1 MGALDNLLMNMSSD
15 EVLNRIGLRLTNRI
29 KINITRQRIIDSG
42 KMRASASFRVS
53 GNELTVGI
61 FGVKYAKFHEFGTK
75 PSIKMARWIFANLK
89 RRGKRGSKGV
99 IEWGGSGRNKTAR
112 IKARPFFRPSIEQE
126 KQYISDIIR
135 SYYLGKK

>member
-1 MGALDNLLMNMSSD
+1 MSALDKILFKMSSG
-15 EVLNRIGLRLTNRI
+15 EVLNRIGLRLTNRV
-29 KINITRQRIIDSG
+29 KLNITRQKIIDSG
-42 KMRASASFRVS
+42 KMRASTSFNIT
-53 GNELTVGI
+53 GNTLQVGI

-89 RRGKRGSKGV
+89 RRGNRASKGV
-99 IEWGGSGRNKTAR
+99 IEWGGSGKNRTAR

>member
-1 MGALDNLLMNMSSD
+1 MGAIDRLLSKIEPG

-29 KINITRQRIIDSG
+29 KLNITRQRVVDSG
-42 KMRASASFRVS
+42 KMRASTTFNITGSK
-53 GNELTVGI
+53 LQVGI

-89 RRGKRGSKGV
+89 RRGKRSSKGV
-99 IEWGGSGRNKTAR
+99 IEWGGSGRNRTAR

-135 SYYLGKK
+135 SYYLGNK

>member
-1 MGALDNLLMNMSSD
+1 MGAIDRLLSKMEPG

-42 KMRASASFRVS
+42 KMRASASFNITGS
-53 GNELTVGI
+53 KLQVGI

-99 IEWGGSGRNKTAR
+99 IEWGGSGKNRTAR

-135 SYYLGKK
+135 SYYLGNK